1 MSSGL
6 SESPRTTSELQIMS
20 FMSNPPNGRRIVRR
34 FAVFAVILALPA
46 HANGVGE
53 NIAWQFM
60 TTADKTNRAFI
71 EDMRQKKKGGAYAPP
86 VYNIERQFNCNI
98 AATSTGN
105 QGSTSA
111 FASSP
116 STSGNVAQAKANDS
130 VAQFDN
136 SNQADLFG
144 FPTNPTASD
153 GPASTSSQSNTGMVQ
168 ASTNGNV
175 ETTLTQNR
183 SEQAI
188 NSTQSNTA
196 GQTATVG
203 GSTACAFGVL
213 N

>member
-1 MSSGL
+1 MLGRAVGRLAAVAAL
-6 SESPRTTSELQIMS
+6 S
-20 FMSNPPNGRRIVRR
+20 
-34 FAVFAVILALPA
+34 ALPA
-46 HANGVGE
+46 QANGVGE
-53 NIAWQFM
+53 NVSWQFM

-71 EDMRQKKKGGAYAPP
+71 EDMRQRKKGGAFAPP
-86 VYNIERQFNCNI
+86 IYNIERQFNCNI

-130 VAQFDN
+130 VTKFDN
-136 SNQADLFG
+136 SSQADLFG
-144 FPTNPTASD
+144 FPTNPANSL
-153 GPASTSSQSNTGMVQ
+153 GPNSTSSQSNTGMVQ

-175 ETTLTQNR
+175 ETTLSQNR

-188 NSTQSNTA
+188 NSTQSNLA